1 MTVRAT
7 FNLGAFERQVGG
19 NHYKDMAIQ
28 PVEFI
33 VRNNIPFLEANI
45 IKYTCRHSRKG
56 GIEDVEK
63 IIHYAEML
71 REAYYGEDQDNS

>member
-7 FNLGAFERQVGG
+7 FNLGAFEKQVGG

-33 VRNNIPFLEANI
+33 VRNKIPFLAGNA
-45 IKYTCRHSRKG
+45 IKYLCRHAVKG
-56 GIEDVEK
+56 GRADIEK
-63 IIHYAEML
+63 AIHYCEMIL
-71 REAYYGEDQDNS
+71 ESEYGDAS